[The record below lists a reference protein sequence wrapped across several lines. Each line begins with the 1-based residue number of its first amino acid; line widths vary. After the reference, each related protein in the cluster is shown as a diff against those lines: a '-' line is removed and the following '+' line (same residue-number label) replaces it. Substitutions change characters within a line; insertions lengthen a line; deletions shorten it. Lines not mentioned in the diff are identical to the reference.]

1 MKFGMKKKALIAS
14 LLTFALCLGILAGAT
29 FAFFTSGLEAFNKA
43 YEEGVIDHVFATNL
57 TYASPEMLAAPWF
70 TQADMSKYMAFVIA
84 TLNHDQSLSHLLD
97 PWKRIEALL
106 SKYRENNK

>member
-1 MKFGMKKKALIAS
+1 MSKFNTYARQANELARGLFAEYDKAR
-14 LLTFALCLGILAGAT
+14 
-29 FAFFTSGLEAFNKA
+29 EAFNKA

-57 TYASPEMLAAPWF
+57 TYASPEALAAPWF

-97 PWKRIEALL
+97 PWKRIEKLL
-106 SKYRENNK
+106 TEYRANK